1 MSGNG
6 NGVKNAEKN
15 ADTGIRLAP
24 PSPLSGNR
32 LRIGKGIGGK
42 KGRSGRKPDEFN
54 AACAALADDTLRRG
68 YVTKILRKPDHPQF
82 MSALRWAT
90 DRGYGPVAQ
99 AHEISGVNGA
109 PIAFTF
115 KIASPHDD
123 DSDSA

>member
-1 MSGNG
+1 MLMADGNG
-6 NGVKNAEKN
+6 NGVK
-15 ADTGIRLAP
+15 LAKELATIVP
-24 PSPLSGNR
+24 RHGRGKLLAGGK
-32 LRIGKGIGGK
+32 IGHKGGKG
-42 KGRSGRKPDEFN
+42 RKSDEFN

-68 YVTKILRKPDHPQF
+68 YVTRILRKPDHPQF

-115 KIASPHDD
+115 KIASPRDD
-123 DSDSA
+123 DSDS